1 MKARFM
7 TRLSLA
13 CVFVL
18 GLTGVDAY
26 AQATPPA
33 TPPAT
38 PQRAKTPPR
47 TPARGG
53 NVTLA
58 INVTD
63 PEGNAVP
70 NVTVKVEGAA
80 TRSTRTEGGRI
91 ALEGVPAGTYRLRFD
106 REGFVPFEKE
116 FTARA
121 GQVVDVKVTLTPVP
135 PPPAPPELPPA
146 PAKPVYN
153 GKPASVDILNVIDN
167 QFVGRAPSRV
177 NPLSCSGDVESTL
190 IQLNQPLAEHAHE
203 NADEVFYVIAGE
215 GTAQFAGQQQRL
227 KAGVYLFIPR
237 GTPHTLTQSGRNPLI
252 VLSTRTGEPCK

>member
-1 MKARFM
+1 MKPLA
-7 TRLSLA
+7 LA
-13 CVFVL
+13 CVIVL
-18 GLTGVDAY
+18 GLSAAEVY

-38 PQRAKTPPR
+38 PQRGKTPPR
-47 TPARGG
+47 ATPRAG

-58 INVTD
+58 INVSD
-63 PEGNAVP
+63 PEGTAVP
-70 NVTVKVEGAA
+70 NVTVRIEGAA
-80 TRSTRTEGGRI
+80 TRTTRTEGGRI
-91 ALEGVPAGTYRLRFD
+91 ALEGMPAGTYRLRFD
-106 REGFVPFEKE
+106 REGYVPFEKA

-121 GQVVDVKVTLTPVP
+121 GQVVDVKVMLTPLP
-135 PPPAPPELPPA
+135 PPPAAPEPPPA

-153 GKPASVDILNVIDN
+153 GKPASVDILNVIDKE
-167 QFVGRAPSRV
+167 FVGRAPSRV

-215 GTAQFAGQQQRL
+215 GAAQFAGQQQRL